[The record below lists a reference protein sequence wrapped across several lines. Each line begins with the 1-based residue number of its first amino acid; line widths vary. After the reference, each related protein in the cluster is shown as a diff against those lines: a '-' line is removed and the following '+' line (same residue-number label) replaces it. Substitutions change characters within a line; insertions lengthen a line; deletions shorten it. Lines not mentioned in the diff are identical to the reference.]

1 MRHVM
6 KEVRAFVANKCRCR
20 NYNMKK
26 EWLFL
31 TRKRELSNFAKE
43 NELQTKS
50 KRLENMKNMKKF
62 IIGIIIAVELAFTI
76 DVLFLNEE
84 HSITENWASSVAKF
98 RIGSGDA
105 DFLLMDDDSIDFLD
119 DCMTVIQDLNDSDLE
134 MLPHEY
140 RI

>member
-1 MRHVM
+1 MR
-6 KEVRAFVANKCRCR
+6 EVRVFVANKCRCR

-31 TRKRELSNFAKE
+31 TGIRGLSNFAKE
-43 NELQTKS
+43 NEVQTKI
-50 KRLENMKNMKKF
+50 KRFEYMKKL
-62 IIGIIIAVELAFTI
+62 IIGIIIAIELAFTI

-98 RIGSGDA
+98 GIGREDA
-105 DFLLMDDDSIDFLD
+105 EQALIDDDSIECLD
-119 DCMTVIQDLNDSDLE
+119 DCMTEIQDLNDSDME
-134 MLPHEY
+134 GLPQEF